1 MQHFGL
7 FDDKIIHRFNFQG
20 EYVGYVLD
28 NSEFEDTLKIK
39 VFVPELFGYNY
50 TPAIKNIDN
59 TVEISTS
66 HLFNKNDINITTQIN
81 KQEYIYARIMLDKAD
96 ITGTKESFLKEV
108 RPEIGEKV
116 IVYFFNNN
124 PTNCVYENKLF
135 LTDGESL
142 EITEDKTTASKIIK
156 IINEEDSKKKATTDK
171 IVWQYFNG

>member
-7 FDDKIIHRFNFQG
+7 FDEKIVHRFNFQE

-28 NSEFEDTLKIK
+28 NSEFEDTLQIK

-50 TPAIKNIDN
+50 TPTIKNIDSI
-59 TVEISTS
+59 VEISTS
-66 HLFNKNDINITTQIN
+66 HLFNKDDINITTQVN
-81 KQEYIYARIMLDKAD
+81 KQEYIYARIMLNKAD

-124 PTNCVYENKLF
+124 PTNCVYENKIF
-135 LTDGESL
+135 LTDGETL
-142 EITEDKTTASKIIK
+142 EITEDTTTASKIIK
-156 IINEEDSKKKATTDK
+156 IINGESEKKSKTDK
-171 IVWQYFNG
+171 IVWQYFKG

>member
-7 FDDKIIHRFNFQG
+7 FDEKIVHRFNFQG

-28 NSEFEDTLKIK
+28 NSEFEDTLQIK

-50 TPAIKNIDN
+50 TPAIKNIDS

-66 HLFNKNDINITTQIN
+66 HLFNKDEVNITTQVN

-96 ITGTKESFLKEV
+96 IKGTKESFLKEV

-135 LTDGESL
+135 LTDGETL
-142 EITEDKTTASKIIK
+142 EITEDTTTASKIIK
-156 IINEEDSKKKATTDK
+156 IINGESEKKSKTDK
-171 IVWQYFNG
+171 IVWQYFKG